1 MRISDSNSDSKSEV
15 VEEPRPSSIEKAIDI
30 LFCFDAEHPQL
41 RLTDIS
47 AKLGLHKS
55 TAYRL
60 LSLLRKK
67 GLIVTC
73 PNSQL
78 YSLGPG
84 LVELAWVV
92 LRQQDLRRVC
102 HPYLERLRQDT
113 NETVNLNTRLGNQ
126 RVCVEEL
133 ESGHN
138 IKYSQTV
145 GLAVPLH
152 VGAPGKALLA
162 FLPEAELHTLLDE
175 LPLVAIT
182 PSTLSDPERLRTELS
197 VVQTR
202 GFAISIGERSPG
214 ASAVAAPIWNWSGRP
229 IAAVSVLGPVQRLTY
244 EKLQELGPLVSQV
257 AQEMSAALGYVLPI
271 REAIGDVP
279 SVNG

>member
-1 MRISDSNSDSKSEV
+1 MRNSDLDDMAV
-15 VEEPRPSSIEKAIDI
+15 EPRPSSIEKAIDI
-30 LFCFDAEHPQL
+30 LFCFDAEHPEL

-60 LSLLRKK
+60 LSLLKKK
-67 GLIVTC
+67 GLIVTG

-92 LRQQDLRRVC
+92 LRQQDLRSTC
-102 HPYLERLRQDT
+102 HPYLERLRQAT
-113 NETVNLNTRLGNQ
+113 NETVNLTTRLGDQ
-126 RVCVEEL
+126 RVCVDEL
-133 ESGHN
+133 ESEQN

-145 GLAVPLH
+145 GLTAPLH
-152 VGAPGKALLA
+152 VGAPGKALMA
-162 FLPEAELHTLLDE
+162 FLPESELNTLLDE
-175 LPLVAIT
+175 LPLTAIT

-202 GFAISIGERSPG
+202 GFSISIGERSPG

-229 IAAVSVLGPVQRLTY
+229 VAAISVLGPAQRLTY
-244 EKLQELGPLVSQV
+244 EKLQELGPEVMRV
-257 AQEMSAALGYVLPI
+257 AQEISAALGYVPPASA
-271 REAIGDVP
+271 AIGEAPLTVKRR
-279 SVNG
+279 

>member
-1 MRISDSNSDSKSEV
+1 MAV
-15 VEEPRPSSIEKAIDI
+15 EPRPSSIEKAIDI
-30 LFCFDAEHPQL
+30 LFCFDAEHPEL

-60 LSLLRKK
+60 LSLLKKK
-67 GLIVTC
+67 GLIVTG

-92 LRQQDLRRVC
+92 LRQQDLRSTC
-102 HPYLERLRQDT
+102 HPYLERLRQAT
-113 NETVNLNTRLGNQ
+113 NETVNLTTRLGDQ
-126 RVCVEEL
+126 RVCVDEL
-133 ESGHN
+133 ESEQN

-145 GLAVPLH
+145 GLTAPLH
-152 VGAPGKALLA
+152 VGAPGKALMA
-162 FLPEAELHTLLDE
+162 FLPESELNTLLDE
-175 LPLVAIT
+175 LPLTAIT

-202 GFAISIGERSPG
+202 GFSISIGERSPG

-229 IAAVSVLGPVQRLTY
+229 VAAISVLGPAQRLTY
-244 EKLQELGPLVSQV
+244 EKLQELGPEVMRV
-257 AQEMSAALGYVLPI
+257 AQEISAALGYVPPASA
-271 REAIGDVP
+271 AIGEAPLTVKRR
-279 SVNG
+279 

>member
-1 MRISDSNSDSKSEV
+1 MRNSDSDEV
-15 VEEPRPSSIEKAIDI
+15 ADEPRPSSIEKAIDI

-55 TAYRL
+55 TTYRL

-67 GLIVTC
+67 GLIVSC
-73 PNSQL
+73 PDSQL

-84 LVELAWVV
+84 LVELAWVI

-102 HPYLERLRQDT
+102 QPYLERLRQDT

-126 RVCVEEL
+126 RICVEEL

-145 GLAVPLH
+145 GLAAPLH
-152 VGAPGKALLA
+152 VGAPGKALMA
-162 FLPEAELHTLLDE
+162 FLPESELDTILNE

-182 PSTLSDPERLRTELS
+182 PSTLCDPERLRTELS

-229 IAAVSVLGPVQRLTY
+229 VAAVSVLGPVQRLTY
-244 EKLQELGPLVSQV
+244 EKLQELGPEVRRV
-257 AQEMSAALGYVLPI
+257 AQEISAALGYAP
-271 REAIGDVP
+271 ASSDVP
-279 SVNG
+279 DDAPTSATR